1 MRRRFKFKAFLGL
14 VVIFALCI
22 LLPLVI
28 KAPTDDNARPVKIEY
43 SQKEFIA
50 QLAPTAKELSKTYG
64 VAASLLLAQ
73 AAYESNYGS
82 SLLAV
87 KYHNLYSMP
96 AQAGQAHI
104 RLNDQVYYQGKWQT
118 QIVNFA
124 VYDDWTASMTAY
136 LDALRQG
143 QWGQKTYKEV
153 AGTTSN
159 RVAAEALQKAG
170 ISSDPDYA
178 NKLLSIIESNQLSQY
193 DR

>member
-28 KAPTDDNARPVKIEY
+28 KAPTDDNARPVKVDY
-43 SQKEFIA
+43 SQKEFIE

-64 VAASLLLAQ
+64 VATSLLLAQ
-73 AAYESNYGS
+73 AAYESDYGS

-87 KYHNLYSMP
+87 KYHNLYSLP
-96 AQAGQAHI
+96 AQAGQEHI
-104 RLNDQVYYQGKWQT
+104 RLKDQVYRRGRWQM
-118 QIVNFA
+118 QKVNFA
-124 VYDDWTASMTAY
+124 IYDSWAASMSAY
-136 LDALRQG
+136 LDGLQQG
-143 QWGQKTYKEV
+143 QWGSNTYKQV

-159 RVAAEALQKAG
+159 QVAAEALQKAG